1 MLFRSDKIKDFIKTY
16 ITKEPQ
22 SWLFDS
28 TFIIK
33 VLKIFME
40 QLGDKLCNIYTE
52 NYDKTTNK
60 QESLEM
66 AVKFLDGVNFS
77 RVQIDF
83 KLLSDFGKELL
94 KLLFEKL
101 INKIEKI
108 NLKGLKDINKTIE
121 FIKFLGENL

>member
-1 MLFRSDKIKDFIKTY
+1 
-16 ITKEPQ
+16 
-22 SWLFDS
+22 
-28 TFIIK
+28 
-33 VLKIFME
+33 ME

-94 KLLFEKL
+94 KLLFSSVFL
-101 INKIEKI
+101 LFGKITSLSKFYYFDWKI
-108 NLKGLKDINKTIE
+108 L
-121 FIKFLGENL
+121 FFFY